1 MSLIPSTAPAVINP
15 SVESSKRQS
24 LPPQSVQRISSV
36 PHRQPPPL
44 KHNADYNIP
53 GLRAHPMRPAGPFD
67 GPRLFDNPPVAH
79 THEFPSQF
87 PCHNNRPRAAGKGK
101 VDGKA
106 KAKAKA
112 KPLPPAV
119 IPSVSDMDSFLAQAG
134 GSLRK
139 RKTRPEPVYDK
150 PRTSPP
156 RATGDHR
163 DSHPDYFDASSD
175 RINDDGVG
183 PSSDD
188 QFLSPKEKTR
198 KEAIDM
204 TPATKRLERMNV
216 HSGTDEG
223 DTSFEGLDMDVFMD
237 VDDKDINGDMSLK
250 PKPEDL
256 SDKKVKEDDTPS
268 WPSVYD
274 SLSVMT
280 DDTLGP
286 LSTSTSTS
294 RRNLFVLSRAQRIE
308 EDEARNTYETDVVP
322 EMKHV
327 YEDFDCFHR
336 KAGIKRRR
344 AKFIKRKYVFG
355 EKDVPKGEAQWMK
368 VVHGFDEPQI

>member
-1 MSLIPSTAPAVINP
+1 MDPGFSTTRRSHTRMSEDRVLLQLCFIRVSI
-15 SVESSKRQS
+15 SVSM
-24 LPPQSVQRISSV
+24 PQQSSV
-36 PHRQPPPL
+36 RVIHAAITPH
-44 KHNADYNIP
+44 HIAD
-53 GLRAHPMRPAGPFD
+53 R
-67 GPRLFDNPPVAH
+67 
-79 THEFPSQF
+79 S
-87 PCHNNRPRAAGKGK
+87 AAGKGK
-101 VDGKA
+101 VDEKVNS
-106 KAKAKA
+106 KVKA

-119 IPSVSDMDSFLAQAG
+119 IPSVSTYRSIVSAAQETDFMALILGDMDSFLAQAG
-134 GSLRK
+134 GSLCK

-163 DSHPDYFDASSD
+163 DSHPDYFDALSD
-175 RINDDGVG
+175 RINDNGVG
-183 PSSDD
+183 LSSDD
-188 QFLSPKEKTR
+188 QFLSPKEKMR

-237 VDDKDINGDMSLK
+237 IDDKDINGDMSLK

-294 RRNLFVLSRAQRIE
+294 RRIE
-308 EDEARNTYETDVVP
+308 EDEARNTYETNVVP

-336 KAGIKRRR
+336 KASIKRRR

-355 EKDVPKGEAQWMK
+355 EKDVLKGEAQWMK